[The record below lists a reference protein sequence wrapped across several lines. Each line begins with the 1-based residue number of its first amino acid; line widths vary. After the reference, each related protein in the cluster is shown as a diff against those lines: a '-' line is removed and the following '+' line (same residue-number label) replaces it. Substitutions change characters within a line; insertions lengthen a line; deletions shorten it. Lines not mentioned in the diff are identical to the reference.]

1 MTNWGT
7 WRQYPSPEPGPEFG
21 PRCPR
26 CGERMNPDAPWC
38 FDQVL
43 EDKARS
49 RSSVGYLGSSG
60 YLKVLPKSKGKL

>member
-43 EDKARS
+43 EAGT
-49 RSSVGYLGSSG
+49 SVIAPGL
-60 YLKVLPKSKGKL
+60 VMVVR